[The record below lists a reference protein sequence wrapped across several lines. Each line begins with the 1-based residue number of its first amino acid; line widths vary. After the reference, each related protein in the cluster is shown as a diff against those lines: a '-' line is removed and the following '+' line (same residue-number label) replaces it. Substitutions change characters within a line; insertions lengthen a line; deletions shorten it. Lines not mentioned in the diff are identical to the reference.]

1 MSISLHDE
9 CLQLDQQVSVFLKS
23 LRNFDSESTSDNEL
37 NSVDE
42 ESSSEY
48 SPIILKNK
56 KSKRNVIESD
66 SEDSPIIQKSKR
78 NVIKSNSD
86 SNSVYDDESNKN
98 HVLKHGMNSGSIK
111 LNNNGAIVKLP
122 CGRHSGLAKTGT
134 KLKKT
139 KKQKDDDNTLFYK
152 KINKNIKGKKYA
164 LLLSSKSLDET
175 KLSKYGFKIIE
186 SLKLIENIN
195 TPNSVNNSKEY
206 LTLICVKDENE
217 NIYKEKFSVFKKS
230 ILNKEPN
237 TLRNK
242 PEIIEQILN
251 KNLATEEMTLNMS
264 SIFNIFKNTYEKKKN
279 INEETT
285 FYCPIGVSE
294 KFASTNNR
302 NPENKLATS
311 TITGLYYKGRKYK
324 LNSEAN
330 FVLRDIDFDL
340 NLNKTKSNNHIRH
353 CVHPF
358 YIQKLTEAFI

>member
-164 LLLSSKSLDET
+164 LL
-175 KLSKYGFKIIE
+175 
-186 SLKLIENIN
+186 
-195 TPNSVNNSKEY
+195 
-206 LTLICVKDENE
+206 
-217 NIYKEKFSVFKKS
+217 
-230 ILNKEPN
+230 
-237 TLRNK
+237 
-242 PEIIEQILN
+242 
-251 KNLATEEMTLNMS
+251 
-264 SIFNIFKNTYEKKKN
+264 IFKTY
-279 INEETT
+279 
-285 FYCPIGVSE
+285 
-294 KFASTNNR
+294 
-302 NPENKLATS
+302 
-311 TITGLYYKGRKYK
+311 RKYK
-324 LNSEAN
+324 YPK
-330 FVLRDIDFDL
+330 F
-340 NLNKTKSNNHIRH
+340 
-353 CVHPF
+353 C
-358 YIQKLTEAFI
+358 

>member
-23 LRNFDSESTSDNEL
+23 LRNFDSSDNEL

-42 ESSSEY
+42 ESSSEP
-48 SPIILKNK
+48 SPIIRRNKKNK
-56 KSKRNVIESD
+56 KSKRIESSDSEDFDDESNSEDFDDESD
-66 SEDSPIIQKSKR
+66 SEDF
-78 NVIKSNSD
+78 
-86 SNSVYDDESNKN
+86 DDESNKN
-98 HVLKHGMNSGSIK
+98 YVSKHGMNSGSIK
-111 LNNNGAIVKLP
+111 LNNNGSIVKLP

-134 KLKKT
+134 KQKKT

-164 LLLSSKSLDET
+164 LLLSSKPLDET

-195 TPNSVNNSKEY
+195 TPNSVNNSKEW
-206 LTLICVKDENE
+206 LTLLSVKDENK

-230 ILNKEPN
+230 INLNKEPN

-251 KNLATEEMTLNMS
+251 KKLATEEITPNMS

-330 FVLRDIDFDL
+330 FVLRDIYFDL

-358 YIQKLTEAFI
+358 YIQKLTEAFN